1 MFIKKYNNFFV
12 KNGERITR
20 TIILCN
26 NLSSI
31 RFFFSKSPY
40 KNKKPLNID
49 YINKIRNNN
58 EQDDEIKYNNI
69 EGNNVCNQIN
79 KEHSY
84 RHQFNCNRE
93 IYKKYGED
101 NKRITK
107 ICEELYEN
115 IKKKEYN
122 DFENKLV
129 YSISLAENAIE
140 ISQLINV
147 ISKSN
152 FLKIPKGTKEYNN
165 NNIDKDKIIS
175 SYVSLI
181 DKSLKIFDNIPVRSI
196 SLILNSMVKLGIFHN
211 NFIDLFIKNITKI
224 VNQSNN
230 IDLCIFYHFY
240 INALDHVLILREN
253 MEDILK
259 LFLEKINNVSLELQI
274 KSISSVLRCNKKLV
288 KNIFPHNSTKVDTP
302 KIREIQSSETNE
314 INKTTTELK
323 SQTNNS
329 TLFSNKDNLKTI
341 NEINLNLKNNFYIKM
356 NYGSIQQLCNILED
370 LEYFDLI
377 DNDTYYDIL
386 NILKFP
392 SNIYKLKNIDFIN
405 ILNNIKSRNNKY
417 KDLLPLSYFSFIFDI
432 LKEKDFSNCLTN
444 DLAEL
449 IKLINYFKKM
459 YNNLNFCMNK
469 SEIILY
475 KRDLADVLSIPTLIY
490 ILHDYSIIN
499 KRDTLLNSFTLKL
512 FYRIMDCLN
521 EDVINNS
528 KFLKNVDEYLIK
540 ARNSESNKLFIN
552 SAEEKSNNILDLST
566 HLLLIKSVDML
577 IDKGVIKNNDYIFCK
592 NFLYFNNYNK
602 LGPSNYIKCEENE
615 KCEKYVHYNLYIISI
630 FSKIKHD
637 DFNFLLYL
645 IKNSLILSVYF
656 SIKDIVILL
665 KGLSKCSYLV
675 DKINYLF
682 FESILNYL
690 SFLIIKKNDMNCS
703 DLNWSNNNISIGISL
718 FEKDLYFNKSI
729 FKEQDILSITN
740 NMYRQIENIIQ
751 TNSEYINT
759 LHMSQLNEN
768 KLEYLPDS
776 KLDRYENKIKFP
788 IYGKEGEKEKN
799 NIFVHNEKQMC
810 YIDCCY
816 ILYYMDKLNYIN
828 YDIIKL
834 VMKNMYV
841 KINYLKNEHILKTI
855 NALTKIK
862 NIDKEISSFNYFI
875 KKLLFQFCYNIGDT
889 NENSKNSNGVHKI
902 EETIKM
908 FYIIS
913 KLYTKNEYKNS
924 LIRKYILIL
933 LEELLEK
940 KNYPCINNALII
952 MKAFKNMYPYRYIK
966 LAKCVIKWISDKI
979 ANYKI
984 SYIDHKIC
992 LKNNEE
998 IFKNENDNLINFDF
1012 LKTYFSVLPTL
1023 VNPTTNIYSDIN
1035 DEYLLTS
1042 KKLFSILH
1050 EQFRKNQSIKNDAIS
1065 VIVDFMNFSFHYM
1078 DEFFLENYPN
1088 FILYIISEKDILS
1101 KDQFCLFLLNLK
1113 YLSNWGLKIKDNQV
1127 NDNIV
1132 GQEKYTEL
1140 YNSIERSF
1148 NEFLNND
1155 KNKSMIEIVYGDKPN
1170 YENNKLNYDFS
1181 FNKKRLTFLDTEDND
1196 EQEIISMEYNSVNI
1210 NDLFDIKKSNYN
1222 NELINK
1228 KEKKKNSYKF
1238 EENNERGKHKNRLN
1252 EFEIILRKYA
1262 YCQNNV
1268 QDKIEI
1274 VKNKRIFLFD
1284 IKYIDLKKN
1293 IIFDF
1298 LEEQDY
1304 FKEPDDST
1312 IELLPHINLRL
1323 LILNKLNFYTLLMP
1337 FFEWD
1342 SYYGRLEKAKAI
1354 YHKLLSITNNTNS
1367 YPIQTNRD
1375 SVFSSIG
1382 QYK

>member
-12 KNGERITR
+12 KNGERITG

-49 YINKIRNNN
+49 YINKIRNNSEKN
-58 EQDDEIKYNNI
+58 DELKYNNI
-69 EGNNVCNQIN
+69 EGTNVYNQIN

-93 IYKKYGED
+93 IYKKCGED

-107 ICEELYEN
+107 ICEELYES

-152 FLKIPKGTKEYNN
+152 FLKISKETKEYNN

-175 SYVSLI
+175 SYVTLI
-181 DKSLKIFDNIPVRSI
+181 DKSLKIFDNIPIRSI
-196 SLILNSMVKLGIFHN
+196 SLILNSMIKLGIFHN

-230 IDLCIFYHFY
+230 IDLCIFFHFY
-240 INALDHVLILREN
+240 VNALNHVLILREN

-288 KNIFPHNSTKVDTP
+288 KNIFSHNGT
-302 KIREIQSSETNE
+302 RLE
-314 INKTTTELK
+314 
-323 SQTNNS
+323 SQTNNG
-329 TLFSNKDNLKTI
+329 TPFLNKDNLKTI
-341 NEINLNLKNNFYIKM
+341 NEINLKLKNNFYIKM

-432 LKEKDFSNCLTN
+432 LKEKDFSNCLTS

-469 SEIILY
+469 SENILY

-512 FYRIMDCLN
+512 FYRIMDCVN
-521 EDVINNS
+521 EEVINNS
-528 KFLKNVDEYLIK
+528 NFLKNVDEYLVK
-540 ARNSESNKLFIN
+540 ARTSESNKLFIN
-552 SAEEKSNNILDLST
+552 SAEEKSATMLDLST
-566 HLLLIKSVDML
+566 HLLLIKSVDIL
-577 IDKGVIKNNDYIFCK
+577 IDKGIIKNNDYIFCK

-602 LGPSNYIKCEENE
+602 FEPLNYGKCEENE
-615 KCEKYVHYNLYIISI
+615 KCEKYIHFNLYIISI
-630 FSKIKHD
+630 FGKIKHD
-637 DFNFLLYL
+637 DFNFLLHL

-690 SFLIIKKNDMNCS
+690 TFLIIKKNDMNCS
-703 DLNWSNNNISIGISL
+703 DLNWSNNNNSSSTIRL
-718 FEKDLYFNKSI
+718 FEKDLYFNKRN
-729 FKEQDILSITN
+729 FKEQDIVSITN

-751 TNSEYINT
+751 TNSEYVNSLEIR
-759 LHMSQLNEN
+759 QINEN

-776 KLDRYENKIKFP
+776 KLDQFENKMGFP

-799 NIFVHNEKQMC
+799 NIFVYNEKQMC

-834 VMKNMYV
+834 VIKNMYV

-862 NIDKEISSFNYFI
+862 NIDKEVSSFNYFI
-875 KKLLFQFCYNIGDT
+875 KKLLFQFCYNIGDA
-889 NENSKNSNGVHKI
+889 NENCKNYNGVHKT

-940 KNYPCINNALII
+940 KNYPCINNAIII
-952 MKAFKNMYPYRYIK
+952 MRAFKNMYPYRYIK
-966 LAKCVIKWISDKI
+966 LAKYVIKWINDEI
-979 ANYKI
+979 ADYKI

-998 IFKNENDNLINFDF
+998 IFKNGNDNLINFDF
-1012 LKTYFSVLPTL
+1012 LKTYFSVLPIL

-1050 EQFRKNQSIKNDAIS
+1050 EQFRKNPSIKNDAIS

-1078 DEFFLENYPN
+1078 DDFFLENYPN
-1088 FILYIISEKDILS
+1088 FILYIINEKETLS
-1101 KDQFCLFLLNLK
+1101 KEQFCLFLLNLK
-1113 YLSNWGLKIKDNQV
+1113 YLSNWGLKHV
-1127 NDNIV
+1127 NDNMG

-1140 YNSIERSF
+1140 YHSIEKRF

-1155 KNKSMIEIVYGDKPN
+1155 KNKSMIEIVYGDKTN
-1170 YENNKLNYDFS
+1170 DENNKLNYDFS
-1181 FNKKRLTFLDTEDND
+1181 FNKKSLTFLDTEDND

-1210 NDLFDIKKSNYN
+1210 NGLFDIKKNNYN
-1222 NELINK
+1222 SELI
-1228 KEKKKNSYKF
+1228 KKKKSYKF
-1238 EENNERGKHKNRLN
+1238 EENNERRKYKNRLN

-1274 VKNKRIFLFD
+1274 VKNKKIFLFD

-1298 LEEQDY
+1298 LEEQYY

-1323 LILNKLNFYTLLMP
+1323 LILNKLNFYIFLMP

-1354 YHKLLSITNNTNS
+1354 YHKLLSITNNIKS

-1375 SVFSSIG
+1375 SVFSTIG